1 MKDATGTNIG
11 GQPFLW
17 LEQWQTSPP
26 CRRFGI
32 YFNTNKLYKETI
44 CVSGTH
50 GKTTTT
56 SMLSYCFVNAQKD
69 PSIEVG
75 ALLDFIGGNY
85 RVGNSEYFILE
96 SCEYKGNFLK
106 FFPHTEIILNID
118 NDHLDYFKSLYPND
132 EIFFICGTDNLIDFE
147 NWARPDYI
155 LENYKLLVV
164 TRNNHDFEEIV
175 KEKYYIYKDNIIS
188 ANVKPRETSSTQ
200 IRSLIKSGVGREELL
215 KYLDENVID
224 YIEENNLYK

>member
-1 MKDATGTNIG
+1 MNLEISDLKKYKHIHLIGIG
-11 GQPFLW
+11 GISMSAIAETLKNWNFTVTGSDLNQSNITDNLNKHGIKTTIGHD
-17 LEQWQTSPP
+17 LENSKIADLIVYSAAISDTDPEIIIAKENNIP
-26 CRRFGI
+26 LIGRGEFVG
-32 YFNTNKLYKETI
+32 YLTKLYKETI

-118 NDHLDYFKSLYPND
+118 NDHLDY
-132 EIFFICGTDNLIDFE
+132 
-147 NWARPDYI
+147 
-155 LENYKLLVV
+155 
-164 TRNNHDFEEIV
+164 
-175 KEKYYIYKDNIIS
+175 
-188 ANVKPRETSSTQ
+188 
-200 IRSLIKSGVGREELL
+200 
-215 KYLDENVID
+215 
-224 YIEENNLYK
+224 

>member
-1 MKDATGTNIG
+1 MKIG
-11 GQPFLW
+11 IFGGAFNPPHKMHEDLAKELLNQGAIDKFIFVPVGDRYEKNESIAADYR
-17 LEQWQTSPP
+17 LEMVK
-26 CRRFGI
+26 I
-32 YFNTNKLYKETI
+32 I
-44 CVSGTH
+44 CDKNSNMELSDYECKNELVSTYM
-50 GKTTTT
+50 T
-56 SMLSYCFVNAQKD
+56 
-69 PSIEVG
+69 
-75 ALLDFIGGNY
+75 
-85 RVGNSEYFILE
+85 
-96 SCEYKGNFLK
+96 
-106 FFPHTEIILNID
+106 
-118 NDHLDYFKSLYPND
+118 LDYFKSLYPND